1 MFAAL
6 LLAPAHA
13 GDALSEYASRR
24 LVCWAETRYHSSTQI
39 SDDGSIETYGGDYR
53 VWGVKDGRGQA
64 LDTVTFASMVGD
76 EDYVA
81 ELEADADTARRR
93 GRTLTLAGV
102 GLAAVG
108 GVGLFVG
115 RTSETFPLMYGGS
128 IVFAGGA
135 ALGGYGLT
143 SGMAARA
150 PLEDVSRAYEYGL
163 AAQYCENHN
172 ETLRQELGLTRQDTQ
187 LIDTAWAPPLEARH
201 PVVVRPT
208 FGPGTLGVVGV
219 F

>member
-1 MFAAL
+1 MLIAL
-6 LLAPAHA
+6 LLDPAHA
-13 GDALSEYASRR
+13 GDTLSEYASRR

-53 VWGVKDGRGQA
+53 VWGVRDGRGNT
-64 LDTVTFASMVGD
+64 LDTVTFASLVGD
-76 EDYVA
+76 DDYVD
-81 ELEADADTARRR
+81 ELQDRADAARRR
-93 GRTLTLAGV
+93 GRTLTLAGAGV
-102 GLAAVG
+102 AALG
-108 GVGLFVG
+108 GVGLVVG
-115 RTSETFPLMYGGS
+115 RASGAFPVMYGGTV
-128 IVFAGGA
+128 VFAGGA

-143 SGMAARA
+143 SGAAARA

-172 ETLRQELGLTRQDTQ
+172 ESLRQELGLTRQDTQ
-187 LIDTAWAPPLEARH
+187 LIDTAWVMPAPARH

-208 FGPGTLGVVGV
+208 FGPGSLGVVGV